1 MSFRHLNLS
10 ALVLAAGLTTLTGCC
25 DFEIETPSLPSGTRL
40 QPYSFDLDTKCG
52 DADWF
57 VLSGQLPPGL
67 GLDSRRG
74 RLSGTPS
81 LAGLYTFTLEAR
93 LRSSSSNDVISRG
106 YAVEIEPA
114 AGDTTLKSW
123 MVRVR

>member
-1 MSFRHLNLS
+1 MFQARLKLS
-10 ALVLAAGLTTLTGCC
+10 ALTLAVALVTLAGCC
-25 DFEIETPSLPSGTRL
+25 DFEIETTSLPSGTKG
-40 QPYSFDLDTKCG
+40 QPYSFDLESKCG

-74 RLSGTPS
+74 RLSGNPS
-81 LAGLYTFTLEAR
+81 LAGIYTFTLEAR

-106 YAVEIEPA
+106 YAVEIETA
-114 AGDTTLKSW
+114 AGDTLKAW